1 MAAAKS
7 TQLGPEPEP
16 EPEMSPVNQK
26 LERGQVAELQIEADL
41 GADSDDSMYYVL
53 ISTTVFETL
62 ENALAGAD
70 PAGALEAGAV
80 LFALEEVTLYGNS
93 LWMAADCHSCCTGS
107 MTLTGWT
114 WPRGTF

>member
-16 EPEMSPVNQK
+16 EPKMSPAVNQQ

-93 LWMAADCHSCCTGS
+93 LWMTADWWKRLRLRSDPPFGH
-107 MTLTGWT
+107 
-114 WPRGTF
+114 F